1 MRKRSVSRH
10 SRFAS
15 FPACVIPNLIGNPED
30 GNHPFFNVLLGE
42 LRREGE
48 ALYPLFHR
56 ATIEDS
62 LGRQRDS
69 PGSRVKANLGKNR
82 IELFPGE
89 PWFSHRVSWKPGAKP
104 LRPCVI
110 GFPKRERRQI
120 LPAHA
125 HGILG
130 KLKNMSFRSRWCLC
144 LHRSVHSSET
154 PSLGLSP
161 GWALLSLW
169 GNGKEGAAESLS
181 KRSDANCNTFPNE
194 CPVQR

>member
-1 MRKRSVSRH
+1 MTECENVPFLVIPDLRH
-10 SRFAS
+10 SRPDRESSRYVIPGSDRESTLS
-15 FPACVIPNLIGNPED
+15 FPACVIPDLIGDPED

-42 LRREGE
+42 LRREGGG
-48 ALYPLFHR
+48 LYPLFHR

-130 KLKNMSFRSRWCLC
+130 KLKNMSFGSWRCLC
-144 LHRSVHSSET
+144 FHRSVHSS
-154 PSLGLSP
+154 
-161 GWALLSLW
+161 
-169 GNGKEGAAESLS
+169 
-181 KRSDANCNTFPNE
+181 
-194 CPVQR
+194 